1 MQIPQVS
8 CLSFSPSLHKILE
21 EEKTCHS
28 SRTHGMGS
36 TRSSIQLLLFFF
48 FPFSSCVWK
57 KGEKSQV
64 WNSNFFSRSL
74 CWPLE
79 HWNLPTDAIIFF
91 ITLLAVKIFVT
102 KVRARKTFCIKP
114 HRQLKQL
121 FFPHPEKKSPT
132 IYWYCFRFNCLCW
145 SRSYVILWEQEP
157 DKIRWVQITFFSYNF
172 PSFHLVWKWEK
183 EEEEEETGNISMLK
197 YLFFC
202 SKNKREGKRRKMDG
216 QAGQRLSSAVK
227 RPVAL
232 HGACHK
238 WGRMYIKVYTI
249 RYARREKRRRWTLSS
264 RSFQSLRWA
273 LSPYYQTTIAK
284 ALRDSFSSSSSCVL
298 FVTCVPTYIQ
308 GRNARGVEE
317 NPSLWMTPFTSE
329 LFSQQST
336 PDSECV
342 WAIPI

>member
-145 SRSYVILWEQEP
+145 SRSDVILWEQEP
-157 DKIRWVQITFFSYNF
+157 DKIRWVQITFFLTIF
-172 PSFHLVWKWEK
+172 PLSIWFENEK
-183 EEEEEETGNISMLK
+183 K
-197 YLFFC
+197 
-202 SKNKREGKRRKMDG
+202 KKKKKRREIF
-216 QAGQRLSSAVK
+216 RCWSIYFSVVK
-227 RPVAL
+227 
-232 HGACHK
+232 
-238 WGRMYIKVYTI
+238 IKE
-249 RYARREKRRRWTLSS
+249 RARGERWTG
-264 RSFQSLRWA
+264 R
-273 LSPYYQTTIAK
+273 
-284 ALRDSFSSSSSCVL
+284 
-298 FVTCVPTYIQ
+298 Q
-308 GRNARGVEE
+308 GKG
-317 NPSLWMTPFTSE
+317 
-329 LFSQQST
+329 
-336 PDSECV
+336 
-342 WAIPI
+342 